1 VAQLSTL
8 GIPTPHK
15 IMFSLFKRQ
24 PDEQPEPLQEFSTN
38 FDPEMVRPFLE
49 RIQPFIESGFGTQQV
64 EQVCQFVSS
73 TPHDEERSLEFAIRH
88 AGKSAKLQI
97 RVFMDDI
104 DAPDIYFFSPPALSQ
119 KIEAEYIQFADER
132 GM

>member
-1 VAQLSTL
+1 
-8 GIPTPHK
+8 
-15 IMFSLFKRQ
+15 MFSLFKKK

-49 RIQPFIESGFGTQQV
+49 RIQPFIESGFGAPQI
-64 EQVCQFVSS
+64 EQVCQFVAG
-73 TPHDEERSLEFAIRH
+73 TPHDVERSLEFAIRH

-119 KIEAEYIQFADER
+119 KIQAEYIKFADER